1 MKESYVNA
9 FLVPVNTVCEEVFET
24 PVKRAETE
32 IDVFD
37 TTAYDVT
44 MVTHVTG
51 GVEGTVVYGFDT
63 DAAHALVRR
72 LVRADHGGG
81 APGDVYDR
89 QLIESAMT
97 RLSNN
102 IAGLVVF
109 RLREAGYRC
118 EIKPHSVV
126 IGKGAVLDHGVGRQL
141 RVGFRSSNGNFD
153 VRLRLSE
160 TAVVTG

>member
-9 FLVPVNTVCEEVFET
+9 FLVPVNIVCEEVFET

-44 MVTHVTG
+44 MVTQVTG

-63 DAAHALVRR
+63 AAAQTLVDK
-72 LVRADHGGG
+72 LLGAGGSG
-81 APGDVYDR
+81 KESIGQDD
-89 QLIESAMT
+89 QELIESAMT

-126 IGKGAVLDHGVGRQL
+126 IGKGTTLEHGTGRQL
-141 RVGFRSSNGNFD
+141 RVWFRSSNGNFD

-160 TAVVTG
+160 TAAVAG